1 MVGLLYAIV
10 TVLIVLWLV
19 GFLLVHVGGPLIH
32 LLLVVAAI
40 LVIYQF
46 ITGRRVV

>member
-46 ITGRRVV
+46 ITGRRVI